1 MKSPCLL
8 VAALAVM
15 ALATGCSQEKM
26 RKAAF
31 QAQLTS
37 VCSEISDG
45 DLAQAKDHLEEAK
58 ETARGTKE
66 KQKVQ
71 SLHQLIAGAEAFMD
85 GNGPQARSEWS
96 QASDPLL
103 RQEIRSQAREVGI
116 DVPLIPVSGSQGGIQ

>member
-1 MKSPCLL
+1 MPSRPWQRA
-8 VAALAVM
+8 VAR
-15 ALATGCSQEKM
+15 KKW

-37 VCSEISDG
+37 VCVEISDG
-45 DLAQAKDHLEEAK
+45 DLADAKSHLEQAED
-58 ETARGTKE
+58 TARGTKE

-96 QASDPLL
+96 QAKDPLL

-116 DVPLIPVSGSQGGIQ
+116 DVPLIPVSGNEGDIR